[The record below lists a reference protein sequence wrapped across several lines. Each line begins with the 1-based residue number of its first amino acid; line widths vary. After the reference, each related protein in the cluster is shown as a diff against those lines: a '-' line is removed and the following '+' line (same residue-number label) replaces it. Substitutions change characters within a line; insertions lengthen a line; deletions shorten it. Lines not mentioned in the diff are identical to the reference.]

1 MARETLDRKIN
12 HLLEAIL
19 VLDSMVEEAIM
30 QAVAALK
37 KQDLEKAQLLYS
49 NDKIVNSKR
58 IELEN
63 ECITT
68 IATQQPIMAR
78 DLRLLASILEVAAEL
93 ERMGDY
99 AKGIATICLRIGKD
113 PHIKPLVDIPRM
125 AELSVSMLHR
135 AVGAFVRGDA
145 ETAKQIPNED
155 DQVDSLYNQVYR
167 ELITIM
173 FTNPAT
179 IDQANYLMWVAH
191 NLERVADR
199 VTNIC
204 ERTIYTHTGELKE
217 IDVSDD
223 ESRTEST

>member
-1 MARETLDRKIN
+1 MARETLDRRIN
-12 HLLEAIL
+12 HLLEEIL
-19 VLDSMVEEAIM
+19 VLDSMVEDAIL
-30 QAVAALK
+30 QSVESLK
-37 KQDLEKAQLLYS
+37 KQDVERAQQIYIY
-49 NDKIVNSKR
+49 DKVVNAKR

-63 ECITT
+63 ESITT

-99 AKGIATICLRIGKD
+99 AKGIATICLRIGKE

-125 AELSVSMLHR
+125 AELSISMLHR
-135 AVGAFVRGDA
+135 SVGAFVRGDA
-145 ETAKQIPNED
+145 ETALQIPQED
-155 DQVDSLYNQVYR
+155 DLVDSLYNQVYR
-167 ELITIM
+167 ELVTIM
-173 FTNPAT
+173 FSNPAT

-204 ERTIYTHTGELKE
+204 ERTIYTQTGELKE
-217 IDVSDD
+217 IDSSDD
-223 ESRTEST
+223 ESRLFTT